1 MAPFSHH
8 SQTRLPHSTAF
19 ATSSRTRRDSN
30 QDCHFEPTD
39 LDSYT
44 QTMRRWTLCQ
54 LRASISLPTPQPT
67 STTTPT
73 IISPLYPTNSSL
85 YGCNISTPT
94 PNAAPASPFYASSTG
109 SLTPRPTV
117 ALMEDEEAGESLGDV
132 GTTPCNTPS
141 RRHLRRRCT
150 VAAERA
156 AGKKARDEVEGV
168 GEGQARLRPVVLWRS
183 LSCAG

>member
-1 MAPFSHH
+1 MAPFSHQN
-8 SQTRLPHSTAF
+8 QTRLPHSTAF
-19 ATSSRTRRDSN
+19 TTSSRARSN
-30 QDCHFEPTD
+30 SIQACHFEATD
-39 LDSYT
+39 LDTYT

-67 STTTPT
+67 STPTPT

-94 PNAAPASPFYASSTG
+94 PIVAPTSPFHNSSTG
-109 SLTPRPTV
+109 SLTPRPNERIEEEV
-117 ALMEDEEAGESLGDV
+117 AESLGDV
-132 GTTPCNTPS
+132 GTTPCNTP
-141 RRHLRRRCT
+141 RRRQVRRRCT

-156 AGKKARDEVEGV
+156 AGKKARDEVEGM
-168 GEGQARLRPVVLWRS
+168 GEGQARLRPVVLCRS